1 MRAVA
6 VAIVLAATLG
16 IAPAVAQPAPA
27 KNVCLKTYLI
37 DHTSAPDDR
46 TIIFTMK
53 DGSAYQSTLMAEC
66 PQLRANGFS
75 YVATPPEDVCGN
87 MQSIRVVRS
96 HSVCLLGPL
105 VQIAPARR
113 SD

>member
-1 MRAVA
+1 MRGVA
-6 VAIVLAATLG
+6 VAIVLAVAFGT
-16 IAPAVAQPAPA
+16 APGFAQSAPA

-37 DHTSAPDDR
+37 DHTRAPDDR

-53 DGSAYQSTLMAEC
+53 DGSAYQSTLMTQC

-96 HSVCLLGPL
+96 HAVCLLGPF
-105 VQIAPARR
+105 VQIAPAR
-113 SD
+113 SGG